1 VEVVYSHCCG
11 LDIHK
16 QLIVACVIAPGP
28 NGRSRKEIRRFGAM
42 TAEILQ
48 LGDWL
53 AAQGVTHVAMEATGV
68 YWQPIW
74 NLLEDRFTLLLVNA
88 QHIKAVPGR
97 KTDVKDCEWIADLL
111 RHGLLRPS
119 FVPAR
124 PQRELR
130 ELTRYRTTLVGERSA
145 EVNRLQKTLEGANIK
160 LASVASDVLGVSGRQ
175 MVEALIAGE
184 TDAAALAD
192 CARGRL
198 RDKLPQLQQAL
209 TGQVGPHQRFV
220 LGQQLA
226 HIDALD
232 RVIAAVSAEIARRLC
247 DGAPPLHAT
256 AGIAAWPG
264 AGPTRS
270 TELAPKDAGLVHRL
284 RTIPGIGQRAAEI
297 VLAEIGSDVRRF
309 PTPAHLASWAGM
321 CPGNHESAGKRIS
334 GKTRRGN
341 PHLRSLLVEVAQA
354 ASRTR
359 GTFLAARFQR
369 LVKRLGY
376 KKSLIA
382 LAHTILRV
390 VYRLLADGGTYQE
403 RGPQAIDERTR
414 QRAVRASLRRLQ
426 ELGVAVALAPTPPQ
440 PAAAG
445 S

>member
-1 VEVVYSHCCG
+1 
-11 LDIHK
+11 LDVHK
-16 QLIVACVIAPGP
+16 KLIVACVIAPGP
-28 NGRSRKEIRRFGAM
+28 NGRPRKEVRRFGAM
-42 TAEILQ
+42 TEEILQ

-68 YWQPIW
+68 YWRPIW
-74 NLLEDRFTLLLVNA
+74 NLLEDRFTLLLANA
-88 QHIKAVPGR
+88 RHIKAVPGR

-119 FVPAR
+119 FVPER

-160 LASVASDVLGVSGRQ
+160 LAAVASNVLGVSGRQ
-175 MVEALIAGE
+175 MVEALVAGE
-184 TDAAALAD
+184 TDAAALAA

-198 RDKLPQLQQAL
+198 RDKLPRLQQAL
-209 TGQVGPHQRFV
+209 TGQVGPHQRFL

-232 RVIAAVSAEIARRLC
+232 QVIAEVSTEIARRLREA
-247 DGAPPLHAT
+247 APQSHR
-256 AGIAAWPG
+256 AAPAPSPPTPG
-264 AGPTRS
+264 ATPSPEPSPEETN
-270 TELAPKDAGLVHRL
+270 LVQRL
-284 RTIPGIGQRAAEI
+284 CTIPGIGQRAAEI
-297 VLAEIGSDVRRF
+297 MLAEIGRDVRRF

-354 ASRTR
+354 ASRTK
-359 GTFLAARFQR
+359 GTVLAARFQR

-376 KKSLIA
+376 KKALIA
-382 LAHTILRV
+382 LGHPILRL
-390 VYRLLADGGTYQE
+390 VYRLLSDGTVYQE
-403 RGPQAIDERTR
+403 RGPQAMDERAR
-414 QRAVRASLRRLQ
+414 RMAVRASLRRLQ
-426 ELGVAVALAPTPPQ
+426 ELGVAVSVALAPSH
-440 PAAAG
+440 PAAACP
-445 S
+445 

>member
-1 VEVVYSHCCG
+1 
-11 LDIHK
+11 LDVHK
-16 QLIVACVIAPGP
+16 KLIVACVIAPGP
-28 NGRSRKEIRRFGAM
+28 NGRPRKEVRRFGAM
-42 TAEILQ
+42 TEEILQ

-68 YWQPIW
+68 YWRPIW
-74 NLLEDRFTLLLVNA
+74 NLLEDRFTLLLANA
-88 QHIKAVPGR
+88 RHIKAVPGR

-119 FVPAR
+119 FVPER

-160 LASVASDVLGVSGRQ
+160 LAAVASNVLGVSGRQ
-175 MVEALIAGE
+175 MVEALVAGE
-184 TDAAALAD
+184 TDAAALAA

-198 RDKLPQLQQAL
+198 RDKLPRLQQAL
-209 TGQVGPHQRFV
+209 TGQVGPHQRFL

-232 RVIAAVSAEIARRLC
+232 QVIAEVSTEIARRLREA
-247 DGAPPLHAT
+247 APQSHR
-256 AGIAAWPG
+256 AAPAPSPPTPG
-264 AGPTRS
+264 ATPSPEPSPEETN
-270 TELAPKDAGLVHRL
+270 LVQRL
-284 RTIPGIGQRAAEI
+284 CTIPGIGQRAAEI
-297 VLAEIGSDVRRF
+297 MLAEIGRDVRRF

-354 ASRTR
+354 ASRTK
-359 GTFLAARFQR
+359 GTVLAARFQR

-376 KKSLIA
+376 KKALIA
-382 LAHTILRV
+382 LGHTILRL
-390 VYRLLADGGTYQE
+390 VYRLLSDGTVYQE
-403 RGPQAIDERTR
+403 RGPQAMDERAR
-414 QRAVRASLRRLQ
+414 RMAVQASLRRLQ
-426 ELGVAVALAPTPPQ
+426 ELGVAVSVALAPSH
-440 PAAAG
+440 PAAACP
-445 S
+445 